1 MLFYSISDWLL
12 VENGSCHVCKKNEV
26 RLLRNAYGHPMEE
39 EFIIDETKGVVLIK
53 AGGLRDDALYSC
65 SNCGAPLPQYGT
77 IEEAVKNLN
86 KSIR

>member
-1 MLFYSISDWLL
+1 
-12 VENGSCHVCKKNEV
+12 
-26 RLLRNAYGHPMEE
+26 MEE